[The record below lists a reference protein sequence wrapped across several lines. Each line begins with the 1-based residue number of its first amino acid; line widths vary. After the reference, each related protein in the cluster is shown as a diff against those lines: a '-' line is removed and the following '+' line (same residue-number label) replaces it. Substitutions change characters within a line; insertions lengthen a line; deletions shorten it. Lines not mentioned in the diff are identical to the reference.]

1 MIKKYNHQYLL
12 GIIPIL
18 FFSGCALANMSIYPM
33 SVEIGDSGATQ
44 IRVMSQSDEVQF
56 VKVTEKQ
63 IINPGTKQEK
73 EISVDGFS
81 QNSLVITPQKLAI
94 SAGSQRLVRLVALEL
109 PEKESVWRVY
119 FEGVSETALDDTAA
133 STNAQDTSTKVGI
146 SLVWGALIHIAPKR
160 PTVSLKLDAQSGLV
174 INDGTLRVQLREV
187 GICDLAGTCDW
198 KKETTTVYPSTELK
212 VATFIA
218 QPGKRYKA
226 RYYHWLKKTVE
237 EIDVPVKN

>member
-1 MIKKYNHQYLL
+1 MTKRYKHKYLL
-12 GIIPIL
+12 GILPIL

-63 IINPGTKQEK
+63 IINPGTRQEK

-109 PEKESVWRVY
+109 PEKETVWRVY
-119 FEGVSETALDDTAA
+119 FEGVSESAFDDVVANA
-133 STNAQDTSTKVGI
+133 SPQAPSTKVGI
-146 SLVWGALIHIAPKR
+146 SLVWGALVHIAPKR
-160 PTVSLKLDAQSGLV
+160 PTVSLKLDSQSGLV
-174 INDGTLRVQLREV
+174 INDGTLRVPLREV
-187 GICDLAGTCDW
+187 GICDLAGACNW
-198 KKETTTVYPSTELK
+198 KKETATIYPGTRLN
-212 VATFIA
+212 VATLFF
-218 QPGKRYKA
+218 QPGKKYKA

-237 EIDVPVKN
+237 EIDIPVNN